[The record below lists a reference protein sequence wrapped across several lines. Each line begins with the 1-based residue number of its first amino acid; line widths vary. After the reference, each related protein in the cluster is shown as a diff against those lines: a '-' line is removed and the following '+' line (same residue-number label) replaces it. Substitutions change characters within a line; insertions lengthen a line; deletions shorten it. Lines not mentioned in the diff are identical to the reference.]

1 MAVRGIE
8 FSLLIFMALWLS
20 FSLFHAFFLMKFQ
33 LGLPHFPLHLNDGA
47 VAHFLNSVSFFFPP
61 GFSAC
66 KGVHISGDIEGA
78 FD

>member
-1 MAVRGIE
+1 M
-8 FSLLIFMALWLS
+8 
-20 FSLFHAFFLMKFQ
+20 LFFMKFQ
-33 LGLPHFPLHLNDGA
+33 LGLPLFPLPPNDGA

-66 KGVHISGDIEGA
+66 KGVHISGNIKGA